1 MPIWIRALVFLLL
14 FPGAIAG
21 WIPWYVHA
29 PRPNPPFTH
38 NAGLLFV
45 AIGWG
50 VLLWCARDFA
60 QRGHGTPAPYDPP
73 RALVTTGLY
82 RYVRNPM
89 YVGVLTA
96 ILGLAIWW
104 WSESVLLYAV
114 AVAVAFHLRVL
125 IYEEPLLAKS
135 FESDFARYRADVP
148 RWFPSLRNQNVSG
161 RNHPHLPHD

>member
-1 MPIWIRALVFLLL
+1 MPIWIRAVVFLLL

-21 WIPWYVHA
+21 WIPWIVHT
-29 PRPNPPFTH
+29 PRPNLPSMH
-38 NAGLLFV
+38 SAGLLLV

-60 QRGHGTPAPYDPP
+60 RRGRGTPAPYDPP

-82 RYVRNPM
+82 QYVRNPM

-104 WSESVLLYAV
+104 WSPSVLTYAV
-114 AVAVAFHLRVL
+114 GIALVFHFRVL
-125 IYEEPLLAKS
+125 IYEEPRLAES
-135 FESDFARYRADVP
+135 FASDFTRYRAEVP
-148 RWFPSLRNQNVSG
+148 RWLPRLRN
-161 RNHPHLPHD
+161 RNGARS